1 MRVLQLVAADRW
13 TGAAAT
19 ALQLAEALRAAR
31 VECAFAYRPG
41 RNLEA
46 RLKGLEWC
54 LPVLAKERTLG
65 DVRAA
70 IARVRELASGFD
82 LVHVHLPHDHLIARQ
97 ALKGSPLP
105 LIRGIH
111 HFGHLRPDPYHR
123 WLFRGLRGV
132 GLASA
137 EMNAAIRRLPGLR
150 AVPAG
155 VLPVALEDRFL
166 AGGSRHAGRG
176 RLGIAADAFVA
187 GCIGKLDRGR
197 GHDLFIR
204 GLAATA
210 GVHGMIIGKGPAE
223 PALRKLARTLGIE
236 NRLTFAGYVEQGLED
251 LYTAMDLFVFP
262 AAGSDHAHRAIAEA
276 SACGVPSIAADLPGV
291 RDLVQPGVTGELYPA
306 GDAAALAV
314 ALASWARDPVRR
326 WTAGEAAAGRARALW
341 TPKRLAAAAVELY
354 ETVKP

>member
-19 ALQLAEALRAAR
+19 ALQLAEALRAAG

-46 RLKGLEWC
+46 RLKGFPWC
-54 LPVLAKERTLG
+54 FPVLAKERTLG

-70 IARVRELASGFD
+70 IARVRELASAFD

-111 HFGHLRPDPYHR
+111 HFGHLRPAPYHR

-155 VLPVALEDRFL
+155 VLPVALEGRFQR
-166 AGGSRHAGRG
+166 GGSRQAGRD

-204 GLAATA
+204 AVSATS
-210 GVHGMIIGKGPAE
+210 GVHGVIIGKGPFE
-223 PALRKLARTLGIE
+223 SALRKLAHALDIE
-236 NRLTFAGYVEQGLED
+236 KRLKFAGYVEDGLED
-251 LYTAMDLFVFP
+251 LYAAMDLFVFP

-276 SACGVPSIAADLPGV
+276 SACAVPTVAADLPGV
-291 RDLVQPGVTGELYPA
+291 RDLVEPGVTGELYPA

-314 ALASWARDPVRR
+314 ALASWARDPARCK
-326 WTAGEAAAGRARALW
+326 AAGDIASSRAHALW
-341 TPKRLAAAAVELY
+341 TPKRLAEAALQLYGAAV
-354 ETVKP
+354 